1 MSVSDEAGGA
11 VMAGAGVGEDP
22 ATVRR
27 PVVDEGFLDELMAR
41 VRSEGLELT
50 GPGGL
55 LNQLTGQV
63 LERALEEEMTD
74 HLGYERGDRS
84 GVGSGNSR
92 NGFSGKTLTTEIG
105 RVPVEVPRDRDGSFD
120 PVIVPKGVRRIGG
133 LSDMVISLFAKGMT
147 VRDIA
152 DHLDEIYGTKISHET
167 VSRITDAVVEE
178 VRAWQS
184 RPLDAVWPV
193 LFIDAII
200 VKIRDG
206 GVVRNKAA
214 HIALGVDLDG
224 NRHVL
229 GVWLQQSEGAKFW
242 LAVLTELRNRGVRD
256 VFIVCADGLTGIREA
271 IEATWPQATLQTCV
285 VHLIRNSMRYVSYK
299 DRKTVAAALRPVYTA
314 ATVEAAQLEF
324 DAFADGELG
333 RRYPGIVAVWHR
345 AWEEFTPF
353 LDFPVAIRRYVY
365 TTNAIESLN
374 FQLRKVTRN
383 RGHFPTDDAAIKL
396 LWLAIR
402 DIEARRNGDRGR
414 PYRKIPVEDGRP
426 SHGWKQVLNTF
437 AIYYADRMPK

>member
-1 MSVSDEAGGA
+1 V
-11 VMAGAGVGEDP
+11 VAGAGVGGDP

-41 VRSEGLELT
+41 VQAEGLELT
-50 GPGGL
+50 GPDGL
-55 LNQLTGQV
+55 LNQLTRQV

-84 GVGSGNSR
+84 GTGSGNSR
-92 NGFSGKTLTTEIG
+92 NGFAGKTLTTEIG
-105 RVPVEVPRDRDGSFD
+105 PVPVGVPRDRNGSFD
-120 PVIVPKGVRRIGG
+120 PVIVPKGARRVGG

-167 VSRITDAVVEE
+167 VANITGAVAEE
-178 VRAWQS
+178 IRAWQQ

-214 HIALGVDLDG
+214 HLALGVDLDG

-229 GVWLQQSEGAKFW
+229 GVWLQQAEGAKFW
-242 LAVLTELRNRGVRD
+242 LSVLTELRNRGVGD

-285 VHLIRNSMRYVSYK
+285 VHLIRNSMRYVSYT
-299 DRKTVAAALRPVYTA
+299 DRKRVAAALRPIYTA
-314 ATVEAAQLEF
+314 ATAEAAQLEF
-324 DAFADGELG
+324 DAFTDGELG
-333 RRYPGIVAVWHR
+333 RRYPGIVTVWRR

-353 LDFPVAIRRYVY
+353 LAFPIDIRRYVY
-365 TTNAIESLN
+365 TTDES
-374 FQLRKVTRN
+374 VN
-383 RGHFPTDDAAIKL
+383 RGRHGGVSLGCRP
-396 LWLAIR
+396 
-402 DIEARRNGDRGR
+402 ARRRCLGLAARSRGQGGAPGWRNDLDRG
-414 PYRKIPVEDGRP
+414 EDRGSLWRWWAW
-426 SHGWKQVLNTF
+426 STAERRAGCWDWKSCR
-437 AIYYADRMPK
+437 AA

>member
-1 MSVSDEAGGA
+1 MSVTDDADAGSA
-11 VMAGAGVGEDP
+11 AGVAEEDSGRQP
-22 ATVRR
+22 R
-27 PVVDEGFLDELMAR
+27 PVLDEVFLDELMAR
-41 VRSEGLELT
+41 VQAEGLELT

-55 LNQLTGQV
+55 LNQLTRQV

-74 HLGYERGDRS
+74 HLGYERGDLS
-84 GVGSGNSR
+84 GHGSGNSR

-105 RVPVEVPRDRDGSFD
+105 PVPVEVPRDRNGSFD
-120 PVIVPKGVRRIGG
+120 PVIVPKGARRIGG

-167 VSRITDAVVEE
+167 VANITDAVAEE
-178 VRAWQS
+178 VRAWQN
-184 RPLDAVWPV
+184 RPLEAVWPV

-214 HIALGVDLDG
+214 HLALGVDLDG
-224 NRHVL
+224 HRHVL

-242 LAVLTELRNRGVRD
+242 LAVLTELRNRGVAD

-285 VHLIRNSMRYVSYK
+285 VHLIRNSMRYVSYT
-299 DRKTVAAALRPVYTA
+299 DRKAVAAALRPIYTA
-314 ATVEAAQLEF
+314 ATIEAAQLEL
-324 DAFADGELG
+324 DAFTDSDLG
-333 RRYPGIVAVWHR
+333 RRYPGIVTVWHR

-353 LDFPVAIRRYVY
+353 LAFPTEIRRYVY

-414 PYRKIPVEDGRP
+414 PYRKVPIEHGRP
-426 SHGWKQVLNTF
+426 SHGWKQVLNAL
-437 AIYYADRMPK
+437 AIHYADRMPT

>member
-1 MSVSDEAGGA
+1 MSVTDEAGEA
-11 VMAGAGVGEDP
+11 VVAGAGVDGDP
-22 ATVRR
+22 AMVRR

-41 VRSEGLELT
+41 VQAEGLELT

-55 LNQLTGQV
+55 LNQLTRQV

-84 GVGSGNSR
+84 GQGSGNSR
-92 NGFSGKTLTTEIG
+92 NGFAGKTLTTEIG
-105 RVPVEVPRDRDGSFD
+105 PVPVEVPRDRNGSFD
-120 PVIVPKGVRRIGG
+120 PVIVPKGARRVGG

-167 VSRITDAVVEE
+167 VANITDAVAEE
-178 VRAWQS
+178 IRAWQH
-184 RPLDAVWPV
+184 RPLDAIWPV
-193 LFIDAII
+193 LFIDAIV

-214 HIALGVDLDG
+214 HLALGVDLDG

-242 LAVLTELRNRGVRD
+242 LSVLTELRNRGVGD

-285 VHLIRNSMRYVSYK
+285 VHLIRNSMRYVSYT
-299 DRKTVAAALRPVYTA
+299 DRKSVAAALRPIYTA

-324 DAFADGELG
+324 DAFAAGDLG
-333 RRYPGIVAVWHR
+333 RRHPGIVAVWRR

-353 LDFPVAIRRYVY
+353 LAFPIDIRRYVY

-383 RGHFPTDDAAIKL
+383 RGHFPTDDAATKL

-414 PYRKIPVEDGRP
+414 PYRKVPVEHGRP
-426 SHGWKQVLNTF
+426 SHGWKQVLNAF
-437 AIYYADRMPK
+437 AIHYADRMPK